1 MEVIGVKQSDF
12 TTKDKE
18 KKEIHGFN
26 IYLSE
31 AIADKYGTGVQTERI
46 YLSDA
51 KMEKMGYYP
60 KIGDQVRVLY
70 NKYGKVESVE
80 LCQ

>member
-18 KKEIHGFN
+18 KREIHGFN
-26 IYLSE
+26 LYLSE
-31 AIADKYGTGVQTERI
+31 PISDKYGTGVQTERI
-46 YLSDA
+46 YLSES
-51 KMEKMGYYP
+51 KMEKIGYYP
-60 KIGDQVRVLY
+60 KVGDQVRVLY
-70 NKYGKVESVE
+70 NRYGKVESVE